1 MYIRLLTELRDMEAK
16 LNNNVSPLSKKVNE
30 DEKKDKLAKKV
41 ESLEKKLAE
50 VEAEW
55 EKWKGSRQWRFGPQG
70 KKTRNRILK
79 LGSDLRL
86 AKIYLEQGYD
96 PADERPK
103 DDLDTQVT
111 ADFFKRQKMRGG
123 KGPAQL

>member
-1 MYIRLLTELRDMEAK
+1 MYIRLLTELRDIGANDTK
-16 LNNNVSPLSKKVNE
+16 DTGPLSKKVNE
-30 DEKKDKLAKKV
+30 DEKKNKLAKKV
-41 ESLEKKLAE
+41 EKIEKKLAE

-55 EKWKGSRQWRFGPQG
+55 EKWKGSRQWRFGPNG
-70 KKTRNRILK
+70 KKVYNRKLK

-111 ADFFKRQKMRGG
+111 ADFFKRQKMKGG
-123 KGPAQL
+123 QGPAQL